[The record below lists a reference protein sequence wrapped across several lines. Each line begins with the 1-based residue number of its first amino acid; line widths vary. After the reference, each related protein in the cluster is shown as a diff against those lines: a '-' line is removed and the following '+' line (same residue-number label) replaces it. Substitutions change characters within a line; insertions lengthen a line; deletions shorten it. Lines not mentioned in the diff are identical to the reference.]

1 MQVFCT
7 QGSPVLV
14 AIFRVLLPLLFLT
27 EGVSHHSFLM
37 ELNGAERLA
46 VAFVLSSFKTQ
57 EYYRPSFLFAFA
69 ITIVVSLVYG
79 MHHHMT

>member
-1 MQVFCT
+1 
-7 QGSPVLV
+7 V

-57 EYYRPSFLFAFA
+57 
-69 ITIVVSLVYG
+69 VSQG
-79 MHHHMT
+79 APPNDRTTTTHMCIAMQ